1 MTSSGTYTYQ
11 LSNGESVLAAFERVR
26 VRAPSLRQGHFVTAR
41 RELNMLFVEWANKQ
55 VNLWKVEQYTVP
67 LVAGQAVYDVLPRT
81 VMILDA
87 WVTVGTGQF
96 SQDLTIVPIS
106 RTDYANFTNK
116 QTQGRPTAFWFDR
129 LIAPSVT
136 VWPVPDAGGGPY
148 TMSWYACVQMQ
159 DANVPGGETPDVP
172 YLWLDALV
180 AGLAHR
186 LARVYAPDLEI
197 VRKADAK
204 EAWETA
210 ATQNTENVGLTLALN
225 LGGYYR

>member
-1 MTSSGTYTYQ
+1 MTSSGTYDYQ
-11 LSNGESVLAAFERVR
+11 LSNGEGVLAAFERVR
-26 VRAPSLRQGHFVTAR
+26 IRAPSLRQEHFATAR

-55 VNLWKVEQYTVP
+55 VNLWKVELYSTP
-67 LVAGQAVYDVLPRT
+67 LIVGQAVYDVLPRT

-87 WVTVGTGQF
+87 WVTSGTGQF
-96 SQDLTIVPIS
+96 AQDLTIVPIS
-106 RTDYANFTNK
+106 RSDYANFTNK

-129 LIAPSVT
+129 LIAPAVT
-136 VWPVPDAGGGPY
+136 VWPVPDTSGPY
-148 TMSWYACVQMQ
+148 TMNWYACVQMQ
-159 DANVPGGETPDVP
+159 DANIPGGETPDVP

-186 LARVYAPDLEI
+186 LARVYAPELEAA
-197 VRKADAK
+197 RKIDAK

-210 ATQNTENVGLTLALN
+210 ATQNTENVGLTLAPS